1 MAQFIYQMQRVR
13 KAHNDKLI
21 LDDVTLAFYPGAKIG
36 VVGPNGAGKSTV
48 LKVMAGRETVSNGEA
63 FLTPGYSVG
72 ILEQEPQLDE
82 SLDVLGN
89 VEQGVAAKRAL
100 LRRFEEIGGQLG
112 EADPDTMEKLLDEYG
127 RVQDAIEAASAWDL
141 DAQLDMAMDALR
153 LPPGD
158 AEVATIS
165 GGERRRVALCR
176 LLLEQPDLLLLDE
189 PTNHLDAESVQW
201 LEQHLA
207 AYPGAV
213 LAVTHDRYFL
223 DNVAGW
229 ILELDRGRAYPY
241 QGNYSTYLE
250 TKAKR
255 LAAEARAD
263 EGRRKALER
272 ELEWVRAGTKGRHDK
287 GRARL
292 RRYEELAAEAERG
305 GRRVEA
311 GEIQIPPGPRL
322 GDVVVEARG
331 LAKGYGDRL
340 LFDDLSFT
348 LPRGGIVGVIGA
360 NGAGKTT
367 LLELVT
373 GTVRPDA
380 GELRVGP
387 TVQLAYADQARSGL
401 DGDVTVFE
409 AVSGGLD
416 HIKVGGR
423 ELPARAYVASFGFKG
438 SDQQRPVAVLS
449 GGERNRLRLAL
460 TLRAG
465 ANLLLLD
472 EPSNDLDVDTLRS
485 LEDALLEF
493 AGCAIVVS
501 HDRWFLDRV
510 ATHMLAF
517 EGDSR
522 LLWFEGNYAEY
533 EADKLRR
540 LGPEGARPHRVTYRK
555 LVRG

>member
-1 MAQFIYQMQRVR
+1 VAQFIYQMQRVR

-48 LKVMAGRETVSNGEA
+48 LKIMAGRETISNGEA